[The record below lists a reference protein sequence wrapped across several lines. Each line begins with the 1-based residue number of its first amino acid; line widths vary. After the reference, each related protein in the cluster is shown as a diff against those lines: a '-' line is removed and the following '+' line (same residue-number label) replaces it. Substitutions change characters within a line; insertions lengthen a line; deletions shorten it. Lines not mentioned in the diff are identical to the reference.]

1 MDAEAQA
8 QWAAWVGRSEGP
20 GVWSSNQGARPC
32 LLGLCSAAVVWGEV
46 PAPPVP
52 LRMHRLGR
60 QRGRSTRMKTW
71 EGAGTPGRETGR
83 GSPPGPAPP
92 VSASPA
98 AETVTC
104 RQHPVASPGSGASAR
119 EAGRLPGKR
128 GAFPGSGAP
137 ARGSGPLLCP
147 LLGHRSIMLGHLEQM
162 PYRHCLRSPIVGLG
176 DTGSQSCQDPPPPA
190 PLHGQLRPLAG
201 PGVVPAFQME

>member
-1 MDAEAQA
+1 MFPDGICLSACIVDVGSVMDAEAQA
-8 QWAAWVGRSEGP
+8 QWAAWVGRSEGL

-104 RQHPVASPGSGASAR
+104 RQHPAASPGSGAPAR

-128 GAFPGSGAP
+128 GACPGLGPPALPLARPQIHYAGAP
-137 ARGSGPLLCP
+137 GANALPSL
-147 LLGHRSIMLGHLEQM
+147 S
-162 PYRHCLRSPIVGLG
+162 
-176 DTGSQSCQDPPPPA
+176 
-190 PLHGQLRPLAG
+190 PLAHSWAG
-201 PGVVPAFQME
+201 